1 MGGLR
6 LRGRGLSTTEL
17 QVGPTC
23 VFQDSRCEPPEPKD
37 SRALKGLGFRLRVK
51 GLGLGLTATK
61 GLLLRNFAPELLL
74 I

>member
-1 MGGLR
+1 MGGLH

-17 QVGPTC
+17 QVEPTC

-37 SRALKGLGFRLRVK
+37 SRAPKGLGFRLRVK
-51 GLGLGLTATK
+51 GVRIGLKATK
-61 GLLLRNFAPELLL
+61 GLLLRNFAPELLW